1 MPEDCFFALSLSAA
15 VVAVVDSLFLCLDV
29 SLTGMIDPVP
39 LLLLPP
45 FRWSVIGCEAAT
57 FLVSPLLC
65 FEILTSDAF

>member
-1 MPEDCFFALSLSAA
+1 MPEDYFLAFSLSA
-15 VVAVVDSLFLCLDV
+15 VDVDVDSLFLCLDV

-45 FRWSVIGCEAAT
+45 FRWFVIGCEAAT

-65 FEILTSDAF
+65 FEILTRDAF